1 MQNGISTNV
10 FGTATPY
17 GGVDVWSDS
26 SLIRWNWGPPQIFQ
40 GFDKNGNR
48 IEIDANYKP
57 YEFSEFRYLT
67 GSIRSFIKAIET
79 GSEPWITGHDLRQ
92 ALEAAIAAK
101 LSAQL
106 GSVPVKLPLKD
117 RSLSLLPR
125 PYRWIGG
132 DETGRYQS
140 LEEAKK
146 EIPDTN

>member
-1 MQNGISTNV
+1 MRRT
-10 FGTATPY
+10 
-17 GGVDVWSDS
+17 
-26 SLIRWNWGPPQIFQ
+26 L
-40 GFDKNGNR
+40 
-48 IEIDANYKP
+48 
-57 YEFSEFRYLT
+57 
-67 GSIRSFIKAIET
+67 SIRLIT
-79 GSEPWITGHDLRQ
+79 RLWLGGPEPWVTGHDLRQ
-92 ALEAAIAAK
+92 ALEAAIASK

-140 LEEAKK
+140 LEEAKQ